1 MKLIASHWI
10 TYRRIERRILREP
23 SLLPEHAGIEMRD
36 GGRRLRTRPQSFY
49 SSKQVGPR
57 EGRCTAFVRS
67 AYLWA
72 CGVLLQAS
80 SRREQIR
87 IPARLS
93 GVQQTEVLNE
103 RRNLSQV
110 RNHFPWNINK
120 QCLKYI
126 HESTLA
132 GFTFVGCTFLHVALV
147 MLATRVARWFIVWV
161 ATGPRVMLR
170 DFWGTLALTWGTIRR
185 RTCSPCFVVVLFGK
199 RKKWSRKNNIPT
211 LFSTQPDRR

>member
-1 MKLIASHWI
+1 MNLIVSHWI
-10 TYRRIERRILREP
+10 TYRRFERRILREP
-23 SLLPEHAGIEMRD
+23 SLLPEHAGIKMRD
-36 GGRRLRTRPQSFY
+36 DGRRLRPRSQSFY
-49 SSKQVGPR
+49 SSKQVDPR
-57 EGRCTAFVRS
+57 EGRSTAFVRS

-80 SRREQIR
+80 GRREQTR

-93 GVQQTEVLNE
+93 GVQQTEVFNE
-103 RRNLSQV
+103 WRNLSQV
-110 RNHFPWNINK
+110 RIHFPWNIKK

-132 GFTFVGCTFLHVALV
+132 GFTFVDCTFLHVALV

-161 ATGPRVMLR
+161 ATEPRVMLR
-170 DFWGTLALTWGTIRR
+170 DFWGTRALTWETIRR
-185 RTCSPCFVVVLFGK
+185 RNCSPCFVVVLFGR
-199 RKKWSRKNNIPT
+199 RKKWIRKNSILT